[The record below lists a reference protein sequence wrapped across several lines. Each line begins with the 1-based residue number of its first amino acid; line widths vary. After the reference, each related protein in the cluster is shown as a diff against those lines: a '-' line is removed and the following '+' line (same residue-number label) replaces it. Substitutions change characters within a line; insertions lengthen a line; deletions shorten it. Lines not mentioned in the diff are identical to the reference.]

1 MESWRKGELERWV
14 RQRAGRGWPISW
26 CVGVCVCEGL
36 EGPQSWWGENRIVL
50 RAWHG
55 AFDCATS
62 ERTVQGLDGTPA
74 GFESQLDS
82 ATEEQHAGPCP
93 FPGDVKDQGGLCV
106 RVCVCGGGGNLG
118 RGGEEMSLSL
128 KQCKGERGQWGHRTG
143 EFLKGLELKEMEG
156 SHSPCQCPGRL
167 HLSDRSAWTGP
178 QGQGGSPGQSVL
190 TFIWGLGGSE
200 GQLSVEGVSQVRA
213 LWRGYSQAGGLCN
226 C

>member
-1 MESWRKGELERWV
+1 MESWRKGELEGWG
-14 RQRAGRGWPISW
+14 RQRAGRGWPISR

-106 RVCVCGGGGNLG
+106 RMCVCVWGGGRESWEG
-118 RGGEEMSLSL
+118 RGRNVSELETMQRREGAVGS
-128 KQCKGERGQWGHRTG
+128 QDRGVSERTG
-143 EFLKGLELKEMEG
+143 TQRNGRLTLPMPVSRPPAPVRQVCLDWTTGAGWEPRPECPHFHLR
-156 SHSPCQCPGRL
+156 PGR
-167 HLSDRSAWTGP
+167 
-178 QGQGGSPGQSVL
+178 
-190 TFIWGLGGSE
+190 E
-200 GQLSVEGVSQVRA
+200 
-213 LWRGYSQAGGLCN
+213 
-226 C
+226 

>member
-1 MESWRKGELERWV
+1 MESWRKGELEGWG

-50 RAWHG
+50 HAWHG

-62 ERTVQGLDGTPA
+62 ERTFQGLDGTPA

-106 RVCVCGGGGNLG
+106 RVCVCVGGGGRESWEG
-118 RGGEEMSLSL
+118 RGRNVFELETMQRREGAVGS
-128 KQCKGERGQWGHRTG
+128 QDRGVSERTG
-143 EFLKGLELKEMEG
+143 TQRNGRLTLPMPVPRPPAPVRQVCPDWTTGAGWEPRPECPHFHLG
-156 SHSPCQCPGRL
+156 PGR
-167 HLSDRSAWTGP
+167 
-178 QGQGGSPGQSVL
+178 
-190 TFIWGLGGSE
+190 E
-200 GQLSVEGVSQVRA
+200 
-213 LWRGYSQAGGLCN
+213 
-226 C
+226 